1 MKISVNDILSQLEDE
16 GRVKFHIF
24 QKTDLDYSSIDNF
37 EIYQGENGELYYSYE
52 TREPYENND
61 CISYVLYSI
70 LENEKLT
77 AKDFGRI
84 VGYCLNNDVYSGW
97 CNVDC
102 EMEGS

>member
-24 QKTDLDYSSIDNF
+24 QKTDLDYDSIDNF
-37 EIYQGENGELYYSYE
+37 EIYQGENRELYYSYE

-61 CISYVLYSI
+61 HISYVLYSI

-77 AKDFGRI
+77 AKDFGRL

-102 EMEGS
+102 EMEG